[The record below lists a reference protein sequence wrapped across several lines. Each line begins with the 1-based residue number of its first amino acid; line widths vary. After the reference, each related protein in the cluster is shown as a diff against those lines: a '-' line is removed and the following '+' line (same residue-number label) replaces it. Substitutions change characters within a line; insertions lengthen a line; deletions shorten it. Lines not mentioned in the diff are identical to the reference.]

1 MVESSCTFLYG
12 EELSL
17 GFENLGKESLKEI
30 KAFGD
35 KLLTITDS
43 LELSTEIGNFPLR
56 QYLTFALS
64 KVAKKALK
72 DLNLPL
78 LQFLLEDL

>member
-17 GFENLGKESLKEI
+17 GFENLEKESLKEI

-35 KLLTITDS
+35 KLLTITDP

-56 QYLTFALS
+56 
-64 KVAKKALK
+64 
-72 DLNLPL
+72 
-78 LQFLLEDL
+78 

>member
-17 GFENLGKESLKEI
+17 GFENLEKESLKEI

-35 KLLTITDS
+35 KLLTISDP
-43 LELSTEIGNFPLR
+43 LELKTEIGNFPLR
-56 QYLTFALS
+56 
-64 KVAKKALK
+64 
-72 DLNLPL
+72 
-78 LQFLLEDL
+78 